1 MAEQIDLS
9 PQELDLKLYAGD
21 GVRFRVIA
29 KDTNNE
35 PVPLT
40 GTMLAQIRKKRGSDD
55 TPEAEFTI
63 DLADANDGIAIL
75 SLSAT
80 EMRTLAG
87 EKGFKGVWDL
97 QWTPSGSEPRT
108 LCTGKVECGLD
119 VSR

>member
-1 MAEQIDLS
+1 VAEQIDLR

-29 KDTNNE
+29 KDNSNAA
-35 PVPLT
+35 VPLT
-40 GTMLAQIRKKRGSDD
+40 GDMLAQIRKKRGADD
-55 TPEAEFTI
+55 TPEAQFTI
-63 DLADANDGIAIL
+63 DLADADDGIAIL
-75 SLSAT
+75 TLSAA

-87 EKGFKGVWDL
+87 EKGFKGYWDL

-108 LCTGKVECGLD
+108 LCTGRVECSLD